1 MTCGRPRPDMKRAA
15 NREDEKSTQAT
26 SAPHVNSLVQA
37 PYQVKDGSSLRTCI
51 RHEEQLLSKIVEPA
65 LKGKIFLLGVG
76 GHVEVVNKRVRDGG
90 KQPRGNGLVCW
101 VVEIR
106 AQGLCVVE
114 FKDRGVG
121 EIETRQ

>member
-37 PYQVKDGSSLRTCI
+37 PYQVKDGSNLRTCI

-65 LKGKIFLLGVG
+65 LNGKIFHLGVSAYF
-76 GHVEVVNKRVRDGG
+76 EVVHKRIRDCS
-90 KQPRGNGLVCW
+90 KQPRGHGLVRR
-101 VVEIR
+101 VVEICAKGR
-106 AQGLCVVE
+106 DIVE
-114 FKDRGVG
+114 FEDRRVG
-121 EIETRQ
+121 KVETRE